1 MKIING
7 RVNGM
12 KPASDKQI
20 AFAFLINQVTKIS
33 LPEEETAQA
42 YFIYIRD
49 NIDEYKRKK
58 REKIATSRRVL
69 RPYMKKYGSYMDEDD
84 DASWAASMDFDW
96 M

>member
-1 MKIING
+1 
-7 RVNGM
+7 M

-20 AFAFLINQVTKIS
+20 AFAFVINQVTKIP

-49 NIDEYKRKK
+49 NIDEYRRKI
-58 REKIATSRRVL
+58 REKRAKSRRL
-69 RPYMKKYGSYMDEDD
+69 LKPYIKKYGSYLDEDD
-84 DASWAASMDFDW
+84 DASWAASMDFGW

>member
-1 MKIING
+1 
-7 RVNGM
+7 M

-20 AFAFLINQVTKIS
+20 AFAFLINQATKIP

-49 NIDEYKRKK
+49 NIAEYKRKK
-58 REKIATSRRVL
+58 REKRAKSWSL
-69 RPYMKKYGSYMDEDD
+69 LKPYMKKYGSYLDEDD
-84 DASWAASMDFDW
+84 DASWAASMDFGW

>member
-1 MKIING
+1 
-7 RVNGM
+7 M

-58 REKIATSRRVL
+58 REKRATNL
-69 RPYMKKYGSYMDEDD
+69 GLLKPYMKKYGSYMDEDD
-84 DASWAASMDFDW
+84 DASWAASMDFGW

>member
-1 MKIING
+1 
-7 RVNGM
+7 M

-20 AFAFLINQVTKIS
+20 AFAFVINQVTKIP

-49 NIDEYKRKK
+49 NIDDYRRKIRKK
-58 REKIATSRRVL
+58 RAKSWRL
-69 RPYMKKYGSYMDEDD
+69 LKPYIKKYGSYLGEDD
-84 DASWAASMDFDW
+84 DESWAASMDFGG